1 MMKACI
7 RLARRAAIV
16 TGAGLAGAA
25 WLVATIAGCSSPTRP
40 SVSVSSGRPVSPASE
55 TQFSY
60 YNQPITLVV
69 ANGVATG
76 GASPVTTVEVASDAA
91 FTTVVTTQA
100 VSLGANGQ
108 PIITLDHLAP
118 ATTYY
123 WRVKTTAG
131 DNPGVY
137 SSSASFNIGPMLVF
151 QPPTPVQPL
160 ADSFPHKRP
169 TFTVTNA
176 ARTGPP
182 ATVTYRFDVGTDAAF
197 SSVVATGTVPE
208 ATTQTSFMPSVD
220 LTSGMTYYWR
230 AQARDTTK
238 GVDGPYSTAQGFAT
252 VFPEDGSFRYT
263 LAIHAPSYCLTHNT
277 HGYFCGP
284 SHKWDLSDYSF
295 DGTLTVTTDNV
306 QFSSPL
312 ASFEGKPLSLGFGRL
327 NNRLSGAIS
336 GAPDYPL
343 PNPGPYLNELVCRG
357 VVAGRADNAGHFEGT
372 FDGSAELIR
381 EGFPCYDDI
390 TCSTSGFTWTLT
402 PH

>member
-1 MMKACI
+1 
-7 RLARRAAIV
+7 
-16 TGAGLAGAA
+16 
-25 WLVATIAGCSSPTRP
+25 
-40 SVSVSSGRPVSPASE
+40 VSPAGG

-76 GASPVTTVEVASDAA
+76 SASPVTTVEVASDAA
-91 FTTVVTTQA
+91 FTSVITTQA

-108 PIITLDHLAP
+108 PIITFDHLAP

-137 SSSASFNIGPMLVF
+137 SSSASFSIGPMLVF

-182 ATVTYRFDVGTDAAF
+182 ATVTYRFDVATDAAF
-197 SSVVATGTVPE
+197 GSVVATGTVPE

-263 LAIHAPSYCLTHNT
+263 LAIHAPSYCLTNNT
-277 HGYFCGP
+277 HDHFCSP

-295 DGTLTVTTDNV
+295 DGTLTITTDNV

-312 ASFEGKPLSLGFGRL
+312 TSFAGKPLTLGFGRL
-327 NNRLSGAIS
+327 HNQLSGAIS
-336 GAPDYPL
+336 GVPNYPL
-343 PNPGPYLNELVCRG
+343 PNPGPFINAVSFGG
-357 VVAGRADNAGHFEGT
+357 VVAGDADNAGHFEGT
-372 FDGSAELIR
+372 FDGSAALIR

>member
-1 MMKACI
+1 MHV
-7 RLARRAAIV
+7 ARRAAIV
-16 TGAGLAGAA
+16 TGAGRACAA
-25 WLVATIAGCSSPTRP
+25 CLVATIAGCSSPTHP
-40 SVSVSSGRPVSPASE
+40 SVSVSSGRPVSPASG

-76 GASPVTTVEVASDAA
+76 GASPITAVEVATDAA
-91 FTTVVTTQA
+91 FTAVVTTQA
-100 VSLGANGQ
+100 VTVGANGQ
-108 PIITLDHLAP
+108 LTITLDHLAP
-118 ATTYY
+118 ATPYF
-123 WRVKTTAG
+123 WRVKTTAA

-137 SSSASFNIGPMLVF
+137 SSVASFSIGPVLVF

-182 ATVTYRFDVGTDAAF
+182 ATVTYRFDVATDAAF

-208 ATTQTSFMPSVD
+208 ATTQTTFTPTVD
-220 LTSGMTYYWR
+220 LTSGITYYWR

-238 GVDGPYSTAQGFAT
+238 SVDGPYSTAQGFAT

-277 HGYFCGP
+277 HGYFC
-284 SHKWDLSDYSF
+284 SRTRQWDLSDYSF

-312 ASFEGKPLSLGFGRL
+312 ASVGKPLTLRFGRL
-327 NNRLSGAIS
+327 HNRLSGAIS
-336 GAPDYPL
+336 GESDYPL
-343 PNPGPYLNELVCRG
+343 PNPGPFLNAVSFGG
-357 VVAGRADNAGHFEGT
+357 VVTGDADNAGHFEGT
-372 FDGSAELIR
+372 FDGSAALIR

>member
-1 MMKACI
+1 MKACMHV
-7 RLARRAAIV
+7 ARRAAIV
-16 TGAGLAGAA
+16 TGAGLGCAA
-25 WLVATIAGCSSPTRP
+25 CLVATIAGCSSPTHP
-40 SVSVSSGRPVSPASE
+40 SVSVSSGRPVSPASG

-60 YNQPITLVV
+60 YSQPITLVV
-69 ANGVATG
+69 ARGVATG
-76 GASPVTTVEVASDAA
+76 GASPIAAVEVATDAA
-91 FTTVVTTQA
+91 FTAVVTTQA
-100 VSLGANGQ
+100 VTPGANGQ
-108 PIITLDHLAP
+108 LTIALDHLAP
-118 ATTYY
+118 ATTYF

-137 SSSASFNIGPMLVF
+137 SSVASFSIGPLLVF
-151 QPPTPVQPL
+151 QPPMPVQPL
-160 ADSFPHKRP
+160 ADSFPHRRP

-176 ARTGPP
+176 VRTGPP

-197 SSVVATGTVPE
+197 SSVVASGTVPE
-208 ATTQTSFMPSVD
+208 ATTQTSFIPSVD

-252 VFPEDGSFRYT
+252 VFPEDGRFRYT

-277 HGYFCGP
+277 HDYFCSP
-284 SHKWDLSDYSF
+284 SEQWDLSDYSF

-312 ASFEGKPLSLGFGRL
+312 ASLGKPLTLGFGRL
-327 NNRLSGAIS
+327 HNRLSGAIS
-336 GAPDYPL
+336 GDPDYPL
-343 PNPGPYLNELVCRG
+343 PNPRAFINAVSFGG
-357 VVAGRADNAGHFEGT
+357 VVAGDADNAGHFEGT
-372 FDGSAELIR
+372 FDGSAQLIR

-390 TCSTSGFTWTLT
+390 TCSSSGFTWTLT